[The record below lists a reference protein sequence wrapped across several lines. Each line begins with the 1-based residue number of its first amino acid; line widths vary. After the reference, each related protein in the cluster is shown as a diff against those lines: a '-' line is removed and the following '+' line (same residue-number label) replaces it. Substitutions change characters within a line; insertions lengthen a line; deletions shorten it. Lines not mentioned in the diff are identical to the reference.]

1 MKSGF
6 SSKASAIAAM
16 NVDFAPNGPLATR
29 FAEMGHPLE
38 KEADDGAGVR

>member
-1 MKSGF
+1 LWISRQTGHLFHGKW
-6 SSKASAIAAM
+6 
-16 NVDFAPNGPLATR
+16 ATH